1 MDQAGSGSGVRC
13 DLVPVRDSK
22 AAPEGPALTFAAA
35 HWAPFVAA
43 LRDGRLLRATP
54 RGLRSVPASPGRWWG
69 TGSPAAS
76 RSMP

>member
-43 LRDGRLLRATP
+43 LRGGRL
-54 RGLRSVPASPGRWWG
+54 
-69 TGSPAAS
+69 
-76 RSMP
+76 